1 MKTKYYYSLV
11 FGNNRDFYVLY
22 PNGVKSKTVFLEGE
36 EHYLSLSEEDKEI
49 IYEEIKD
56 TLVFLMGSKIA
67 SKKFVIDRTLY
78 TFEGRTGLRSPSSI
92 GTFSIDSK
100 TGKFKID
107 SEPMIP
113 YRGYETAL

>member
-1 MKTKYYYSLV
+1 MKYYYHLL
-11 FGNNRDFYVLY
+11 FGNRDFCVLY
-22 PNGVKSKTVFLEGE
+22 PNGVKSKTVLLEGE
-36 EHYLSLSEEDKEI
+36 EYLGLNKKDKET

-78 TFEGRTGLRSPSSI
+78 FFEGRTGLRSPSSI

-107 SEPMIP
+107 SEPMMP
-113 YRGYETAL
+113 